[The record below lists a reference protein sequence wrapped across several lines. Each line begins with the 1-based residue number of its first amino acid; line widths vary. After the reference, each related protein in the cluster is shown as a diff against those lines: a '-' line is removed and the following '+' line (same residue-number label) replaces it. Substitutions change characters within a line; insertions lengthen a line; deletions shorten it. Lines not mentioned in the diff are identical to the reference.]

1 MEQPP
6 PTSARFDAYITAGVD
21 SHITARFMEQPMR
34 TSAQFDSF

>member
-6 PTSARFDAYITAGVD
+6 PTSARFD

-34 TSAQFDSF
+34 TSAQFDPF